1 MNDVSYQRWLALGLL
16 GLVVLFIIFIV
27 IVPVVSTG
35 IEYREQKQGLVFRLQ
50 KATQI
55 VARKDSVEDNI
66 QRIKQ
71 QYETQSYFITRD
83 TEALASADLQKLIKT
98 AISEAGGQLTSSQ
111 VLRQVADNGFKRIAI
126 KVRMSGDIEILRSVL
141 HDIESSM
148 QIMIVDQI
156 DIRPVRGKRNR
167 KTRKME
173 PSNKL
178 NINFQVA
185 GFMRNNNE

>member
-1 MNDVSYQRWLALGLL
+1 MNDVSYQRWMALGLL
-16 GLVVLFIIFIV
+16 GLVVLLIIFIV
-27 IVPVVSTG
+27 IIPVVSAG
-35 IEYREQKQGLVFRLQ
+35 IEYSEQKQGLIFRLQ
-50 KATQI
+50 RAKQI
-55 VARKDSVEDNI
+55 VARKDSVKENI

-71 QYETQSYFITRD
+71 QYETQNYFITRD

-111 VLRQVADNGFKRIAI
+111 VLRQIADSGFKRIAI